1 MYKLTVE
8 EINKAVNA
16 GAVAGDKNTV
26 IMGVATDS
34 RDVLEG
40 NLFVAIEGERYD
52 GHDFIKQAVDLGAK
66 AVMVSKDVHPD
77 RDVAVI
83 KVKDTVK
90 ALGDLAKYVR
100 SRFHKPVIAVTGSVG
115 KTSTVNM
122 IGMAL
127 STDHKVLLPEKNHN
141 NHIGLP
147 KTLLNL
153 DDSYDYA
160 VLEMGM
166 NDFGEIAYLSSIAKP
181 DIAVI
186 TQIGLSHIGKLGSK
200 QNILKAKMEIIQGMD
215 KEKGILVMNGDDGLL
230 KGVKD
235 FLSLRCV
242 YYGTEEGNDYT
253 AYNIQKYRN
262 GGSGYNIKLNNREYE
277 VRLNVPGYH
286 MVYNSLAAI
295 TVANELE
302 VPVASAVEGI
312 GRFMPKSQR
321 TEIVRT
327 ATGLMINDTYNA
339 SPESMEAA
347 LSVLGDLADG
357 RRKVVVLG
365 DMLEMGSYSEDAH
378 RQVGVSCVEHGAN
391 LLILM
396 GEQARFI
403 SEGAIK
409 AGMNAGNI
417 YLCDNHDRLRD
428 LLTLLV
434 KTDDAVLVK
443 GSRGMKMEEGVRTI
457 SDMWAKEVY

>member
-200 QNILKAKMEIIQGMD
+200 QNILKAKM
-215 KEKGILVMNGDDGLL
+215 
-230 KGVKD
+230 
-235 FLSLRCV
+235 
-242 YYGTEEGNDYT
+242 
-253 AYNIQKYRN
+253 
-262 GGSGYNIKLNNREYE
+262 
-277 VRLNVPGYH
+277 
-286 MVYNSLAAI
+286 
-295 TVANELE
+295 
-302 VPVASAVEGI
+302 
-312 GRFMPKSQR
+312 
-321 TEIVRT
+321 
-327 ATGLMINDTYNA
+327 
-339 SPESMEAA
+339 
-347 LSVLGDLADG
+347 
-357 RRKVVVLG
+357 
-365 DMLEMGSYSEDAH
+365 
-378 RQVGVSCVEHGAN
+378 VGF
-391 LLILM
+391 
-396 GEQARFI
+396 R
-403 SEGAIK
+403 
-409 AGMNAGNI
+409 
-417 YLCDNHDRLRD
+417 
-428 LLTLLV
+428 
-434 KTDDAVLVK
+434 
-443 GSRGMKMEEGVRTI
+443 
-457 SDMWAKEVY
+457 

>member
-1 MYKLTVE
+1 ML
-8 EINKAVNA
+8 
-16 GAVAGDKNTV
+16 
-26 IMGVATDS
+26 
-34 RDVLEG
+34 
-40 NLFVAIEGERYD
+40 
-52 GHDFIKQAVDLGAK
+52 
-66 AVMVSKDVHPD
+66 
-77 RDVAVI
+77 
-83 KVKDTVK
+83 
-90 ALGDLAKYVR
+90 
-100 SRFHKPVIAVTGSVG
+100 
-115 KTSTVNM
+115 
-122 IGMAL
+122 
-127 STDHKVLLPEKNHN
+127 
-141 NHIGLP
+141 
-147 KTLLNL
+147 
-153 DDSYDYA
+153 
-160 VLEMGM
+160 
-166 NDFGEIAYLSSIAKP
+166 
-181 DIAVI
+181 
-186 TQIGLSHIGKLGSK
+186 
-200 QNILKAKMEIIQGMD
+200 
-215 KEKGILVMNGDDGLL
+215 
-230 KGVKD
+230 
-235 FLSLRCV
+235 
-242 YYGTEEGNDYT
+242 
-253 AYNIQKYRN
+253 
-262 GGSGYNIKLNNREYE
+262 
-277 VRLNVPGYH
+277 
-286 MVYNSLAAI
+286 YNSLAAI